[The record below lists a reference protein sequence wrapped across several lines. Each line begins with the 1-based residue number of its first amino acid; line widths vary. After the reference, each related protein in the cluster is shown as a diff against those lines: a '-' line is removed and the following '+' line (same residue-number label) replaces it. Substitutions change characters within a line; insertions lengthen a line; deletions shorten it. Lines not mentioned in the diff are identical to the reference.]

1 MQEAEGARMTE
12 HRLKCWP
19 EYFMA
24 VASGKKRFELRRDDR
39 DFQVG
44 DTLFLEEWSPANGY
58 TGCVEVLTVTYI
70 MRHDPQAPVWLG
82 PGLVLM
88 SLEQP

>member
-1 MQEAEGARMTE
+1 
-12 HRLKCWP
+12 
-19 EYFMA
+19 MA

-44 DTLFLEEWSPANGY
+44 DTLFLEEWNPANGQH
-58 TGCVEVLTVTYI
+58 TGSVEVLTVAYI
-70 MRHDPQAPVWLG
+70 MRHDPQAPVSPG

>member
-1 MQEAEGARMTE
+1 MSE

-24 VASGKKRFELRRDDR
+24 IASGKKRFELRRDDR
-39 DFQVG
+39 GFQVG
-44 DTLFLEEWSPANGY
+44 DTLLLEEWNPINGEY

-70 MRHDPQAPVWLG
+70 MRHESNAPVSPG